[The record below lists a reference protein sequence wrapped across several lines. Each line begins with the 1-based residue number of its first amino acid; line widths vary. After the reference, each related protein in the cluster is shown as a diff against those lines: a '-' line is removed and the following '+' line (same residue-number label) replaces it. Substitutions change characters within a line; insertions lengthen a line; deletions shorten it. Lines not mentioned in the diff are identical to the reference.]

1 MKYTVKLQEDFIKT
15 FLYGPENTLV
25 EGASRLKLPLSIR
38 VNRETQQVRIEVS
51 NQKFD
56 LGLRTYSP
64 WVRVTFR
71 PGFGFRIHGICRF
84 YVNRISPHFE
94 LYVTPIH
101 IDPEKPAF
109 PISHPPLYSV
119 YLAKLLGP
127 YGTLG
132 LAEDTWALNEGVID
146 EDAFLKQAYLFF
158 EERQKMFF
166 EALKKTRRGL
176 CVCVFD
182 TTDRVQHMFYRCLEE
197 DHPANRGKEVP
208 KVPERH

>member
-1 MKYTVKLQEDFIKT
+1 MKGLRKSQPFWKILGENGVFSSVIRVPVTFPPEKFHGVLLSGMCTPDLRGSQGTFSYYTTREEKGEEEVGVKYTVKLQEDFIKT

-109 PISHPPLYSV
+109 PISHPLYTRFIWPSCWV
-119 YLAKLLGP
+119 LTEPSAWLRTPGP
-127 YGTLG
+127 
-132 LAEDTWALNEGVID
+132 
-146 EDAFLKQAYLFF
+146 
-158 EERQKMFF
+158 
-166 EALKKTRRGL
+166 
-176 CVCVFD
+176 
-182 TTDRVQHMFYRCLEE
+182 
-197 DHPANRGKEVP
+197 
-208 KVPERH
+208 

>member
-1 MKYTVKLQEDFIKT
+1 M
-15 FLYGPENTLV
+15 
-25 EGASRLKLPLSIR
+25 
-38 VNRETQQVRIEVS
+38 
-51 NQKFD
+51 
-56 LGLRTYSP
+56 
-64 WVRVTFR
+64 
-71 PGFGFRIHGICRF
+71 
-84 YVNRISPHFE
+84 
-94 LYVTPIH
+94 
-101 IDPEKPAF
+101 
-109 PISHPPLYSV
+109 
-119 YLAKLLGP
+119 LGP

-197 DHPANRGKEVP
+197 DHPANRGKEVQ
-208 KVPERH
+208 KYRNVIEDLYRSMDQLLGRALEEVDENTLLMVISDHGFCSFRRGVNLNTWLHQNGYLALKEGKKTCGNWFEGVDWGATRAFSLGLTGIFINGLEGRLRALSTTEKNSGN